1 MTAILKLGGLLVVAG
16 LAPWLLISNGP
27 DNQLDRIK
35 SVGELRVGILPS
47 PAHYIVD
54 NGAVG
59 GVEYDLINDF
69 ASSINVRLKPVPLTN
84 LDELNRL
91 LRQGG
96 IHIGVPGSTVLQD
109 NPEQKTGPAYGGGE
123 WYLVYNRDNNRP
135 EGLHDVA
142 RDRLIITP
150 DSRQSAL
157 LGSLQSEF
165 DDLRWREDGDFNIVS
180 LLEMISARGYYY
192 TLIDSDSFDYFRRI
206 YPRLDKAFSV
216 DNTTARWLFPA
227 SEDSSLYD
235 CAQVYFDKLSGSG
248 EPGQYAYFVGDG
260 GLDYL
265 SSLVFL
271 RRIDALLPQYRY
283 YFESAALRVSID
295 WRLLAAISYQE
306 SNWDPQATSFTGVR
320 GLMMLTQTTAQRM
333 GIRDRLDPHASISGG
348 ADYLALLMASL
359 PKRLADPDRLWLAL
373 AAYNVGLGHLED
385 ARILTEKSGKNPDK
399 WDAVK
404 QFLPLLADPQWY
416 EQTKHGRARGG
427 EPVKFVEQIQQY
439 YDVLRF
445 YLIRHTYAELERPDI
460 LLHPGLT
467 IRSPVL

>member
-1 MTAILKLGGLLVVAG
+1 MTAILKLSGLLVVAG
-16 LAPWLLISNGP
+16 LVPWLLISDGP
-27 DNQLDRIK
+27 DDQLRRIK
-35 SVGELRVGILPS
+35 SQGELRVGILPS

-59 GVEYDLINDF
+59 GVEYDLIDDF
-69 ASSINVRLKPVPLTN
+69 AGSINVRLKPVPLTSLN
-84 LDELNRL
+84 ELNQSL
-91 LRQGG
+91 KQGR
-96 IHIGVPGSTVLQD
+96 IHIGVPGSTVLPD
-109 NPEQKTGPAYGGGE
+109 NPEQKTGPAYGGSE
-123 WYLVYNRDNNRP
+123 WHLVYNRDNNRP
-135 EGLHDVA
+135 EGLHEVT

-157 LGSLQSEF
+157 LTSLQSQF
-165 DDLRWREDGDFNIVS
+165 HDLRWREDGDFSITS
-180 LLEMISARGYYY
+180 LLELISDRGYYY

-206 YPRLDKAFSV
+206 YPELDKAFSV
-216 DNTTARWLFPA
+216 GNTTAHWLFPA
-227 SEDSSLYD
+227 SDDSSLYD
-235 CAQVYFDKLSGSG
+235 RARLYFDKVVRHR
-248 EPGQYAYFVGDG
+248 EPDQRAYFVGDG

-271 RRIDALLPQYRY
+271 RRIDSLLPQYRY

-295 WRLLAAISYQE
+295 WRLLAAVSYQE
-306 SNWDPQATSFTGVR
+306 SNWDPRAESFTGVR
-320 GLMMLTQTTAQRM
+320 GLMMLTQTTAERM

-348 ADYLALLMASL
+348 ANYLALLMASL
-359 PKRLADPDRLWLAL
+359 PGRIADPDRLWLAL

-385 ARILTEKSGKNPDK
+385 ARVLTDKAGKKPDK

-416 EQTKHGRARGG
+416 QQTRHGRARGG

-445 YLIRHTYAELERPDI
+445 YSVRHTYADLEQPDVP
-460 LLHPGLT
+460 LHPGLT
-467 IRSPVL
+467 IPSPVL